1 MYVEFQFQGNT
12 FPREAFLKLEF
23 HLRQRRVVGT
33 QGTGILIEE
42 GLDRKDQVGCL
53 ERKDQEG
60 CMDREDKIGCLY
72 RKDKEGRLDRK
83 DQEGCMDRKD

>member
-1 MYVEFQFQGNT
+1 M
-12 FPREAFLKLEF
+12 
-23 HLRQRRVVGT
+23 VGT

-53 ERKDQEG
+53 ERKDKVGRLDRKDQEG
-60 CMDREDKIGCLY
+60 CLD
-72 RKDKEGRLDRK
+72 RKDEVGRLDRK